1 MNLMMS
7 RNVPVGQKTD
17 NSQVP
22 DGDHGRSDEDFQA
35 ALDAIR
41 ELHHARLVMCKPGQV
56 QFLCFETKDC
66 ACWKTE

>member
-7 RNVPVGQKTD
+7 RKVPVGQKTD

-41 ELHHARLVMCKPGQV
+41 ELHHARLVMCKPG
-56 QFLCFETKDC
+56 
-66 ACWKTE
+66 

>member
-1 MNLMMS
+1 MSGNL
-7 RNVPVGQKTD
+7 PVGQKTD

-41 ELHHARLVMCKPGQV
+41 ELHHARLVMCKPGQGEFF
-56 QFLCFETKDC
+56 FLKQMIVVVEKLN
-66 ACWKTE
+66 